1 MITIFISICFVMIG
15 IAAILAIYRLLVGP
29 TILDRIIG
37 FDMAAICIVGMI
49 ILLSI
54 LWKSPV
60 YIEIMIIFS
69 LLGFVGTVTFVS
81 YFTSRPDRLGLPGK
95 ENTPSIEEEENHDT

>member
-1 MITIFISICFVMIG
+1 MMTILISICFVMIG
-15 IAAILAIYRLLVGP
+15 IAAVLAIYRLLVGP

-49 ILLSI
+49 ILLSV

-60 YIEIMIIFS
+60 YIEIMLIFS

-81 YFTSRPDRLGLPGK
+81 YFTSRPDRLGTPGK
-95 ENTPSIEEEENHDT
+95 ETPLIEEEKNHDP

>member
-1 MITIFISICFVMIG
+1 MMTIFISICFVMIG

-37 FDMAAICIVGMI
+37 FDMTAICIVGMM
-49 ILLSI
+49 ILLSV

-60 YIEIMIIFS
+60 YIEIMLIFS

-81 YFTSRPDRLGLPGK
+81 YFTRRPDRLGLP
-95 ENTPSIEEEENHDT
+95 EEEERSLLEEEEPHDP